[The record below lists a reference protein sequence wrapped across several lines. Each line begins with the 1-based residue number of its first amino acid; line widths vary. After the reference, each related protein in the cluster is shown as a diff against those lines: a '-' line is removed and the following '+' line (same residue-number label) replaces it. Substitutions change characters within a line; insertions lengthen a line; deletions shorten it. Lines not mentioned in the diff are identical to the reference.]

1 MIALREAQKNHE
13 SLRENNLSTVAKARV
28 IANGQLYSEARFE
41 KEIIQIKARERKRKM
56 FRKIRWN
63 LYKPPTMTG
72 LAKVDVPASENEEPY
87 PIGPD
92 PKIWKGSWH

>member
-1 MIALREAQKNHE
+1 MIALREAQKN
-13 SLRENNLSTVAKARV
+13 
-28 IANGQLYSEARFE
+28 
-41 KEIIQIKARERKRKM
+41 
-56 FRKIRWN
+56 
-63 LYKPPTMTG
+63 